1 MVCKILLTFP
11 SLSLRGFYYTGGSSC
26 HPNIIQAPRGQM
38 SSWGSVSKR
47 YSSKTTAHLSTI
59 PIIISLSKNINQ
71 GPVPTPQGHCRHSS
85 PFQVS
90 HSSHMSL
97 RPKVSDSRPS
107 VFTSFFP
114 PCPSACD
121 PDSPPR
127 RRSQE
132 LTRKARTLPFPP
144 VSSPGS
150 PHSPSAAS
158 HQAESKIKARTR
170 GR

>member
-1 MVCKILLTFP
+1 MSPK
-11 SLSLRGFYYTGGSSC
+11 C
-26 HPNIIQAPRGQM
+26 HPGSTWSNVFMGLHFSKVQFKNH
-38 SSWGSVSKR
+38 SS
-47 YSSKTTAHLSTI
+47 
-59 PIIISLSKNINQ
+59 PINNSNHYFPLSKNINQ
-71 GPVPTPQGHCRHSS
+71 GPVPTPQGHLS
-85 PFQVS
+85 PFLPFPGLTLQPC
-90 HSSHMSL
+90 MSL

-114 PCPSACD
+114 LCPSACD
-121 PDSPPR
+121 PESPPQ

-150 PHSPSAAS
+150 PHPPSAAS
-158 HQAESKIKARTR
+158 HQAESKIKARTS